1 MLKAKTFY
9 GANVFM
15 SPKLVP
21 PEIFDALH
29 DALKNNGAEVFLSSD
44 LSRSGPDDFHIV
56 SSPDHEKFEDLR
68 AKGYNLI
75 GPQCVFSCA
84 EEHRAL
90 PKQGFT
96 CCLAMDGVKVLA
108 SGFDANEK
116 GKMEKLVTAMGGV
129 FHSKASLDVSFVI
142 AKNVLASKYKWAVHI
157 LKKPIVTVDWLY
169 QCWNEHRIV
178 PQESFRLLPF
188 SGLNICVTGIPGDER
203 KKMEKVIIQ
212 QGGKYSAELTKK
224 CTHLISP
231 EGDKYKVARR
241 WGHIHVITRKWFDQS
256 VVRRARLNEESYPV
270 QGVSVSSN
278 KGIRGVKVQLSHSKD
293 ISNLQSAPSSVA
305 TDSNSSVILSAGFM
319 DPDVEA
325 TLSQRMCSKFPV
337 APVNVKQSDSEQP
350 SLHSQISEIN
360 TINLDDCVANDS
372 QSDDSE
378 LYLSECRILL
388 VGFEASEM
396 RKLVNMIRRGGG
408 SRYAMFDDKLTHV
421 VLMQFPSEKK
431 EARSLAAFGTIQV
444 VRTTWL
450 EDCDRKKKEVHVE
463 QRHIAHDLLFP
474 KGAITGLTSLNQA
487 RVSAVH
493 PIMPSNPLS
502 GSIRGGIGMPLPLG
516 GSKGKKPEINTTDVN
531 IMATA
536 AKSSQQSNVTAVNK
550 KSKGRVSDKNK
561 APKRVQL
568 GSSTQNGKTSN
579 VFSGK
584 IFGFSSSFPEERKG
598 EIVQWIKQGGGE
610 VVDAFLKQSVNFT
623 VECHGVIP
631 KLVYASQ
638 TTCVS
643 SHWIR
648 SCLEDGCL
656 LNVND
661 HILYSP
667 LPCWIPFPGFENFR
681 FCVSQYEEKDRLL
694 LRNLCFV
701 LGTKLV
707 ERLTNKVTHLICK
720 FASGPKYEAACKW
733 GIHTITSD
741 WIYDCVKQ
749 NKLVPLNQFSPKE
762 ITAEDQEAGLCT
774 VSQFPTQAVR
784 MISGDIPSP
793 FPSQLEETKTS
804 LTGIIGSRTKSFRE
818 GAKHTSALYKKAR
831 LLEDDGQRDL
841 LSSAV
846 HPSVSITNAN
856 SIRDDVSKDT
866 DEVSHV
872 VPDVASAI
880 EDLLEQTSKIH
891 DQKSPGST
899 GCDESLLPSNCSTL
913 GQDHSDTH
921 SIVGL
926 SKHWLNRSKDDNHNS
941 FGDGNM
947 GMHDGFSETQTD
959 SQVVGY
965 EEDLSGRQMLI
976 DRVRTRSNMT

>member
-44 LSRSGPDDFHIV
+44 LSRSGPDDFHII

-188 SGLNICVTGIPGDER
+188 SGLNICVTGIPG
-203 KKMEKVIIQ
+203 
-212 QGGKYSAELTKK
+212 A
-224 CTHLISP
+224 P

-408 SRYAMFDDKLTHV
+408 SRYAIFDDKLTHV
-421 VLMQFPSEKK
+421 VVGFPSEILCNFPVK
-431 EARSLAAFGTIQV
+431 RRRQGVLQLLVPF
-444 VRTTWL
+444 RWL
-450 EDCDRKKKEVHVE
+450 GPPGSKIVIVRKKRSMLSKDILHTIYFFLKSPVLW
-463 QRHIAHDLLFP
+463 LLNFLE
-474 KGAITGLTSLNQA
+474 GAITGLTSLNQA